1 MKKIWIFVLAL
12 MLISFGCEQPNKKDD
27 SKESAEKPLKNN
39 NELKA
44 MDIGTLK
51 SGLGMEGKEEGGQFI
66 KI

>member
-39 NELKA
+39 NELK
-44 MDIGTLK
+44 G
-51 SGLGMEGKEEGGQFI
+51 EFPQCY
-66 KI
+66 